1 MSWESVLARLLA
13 AYLLGSLSG
22 SLILGRL
29 RGIDVRKLGSGNA
42 GGTNAFRTQG
52 WRFALAVVLIDVGK
66 AMLAVWWAQRGVTDE
81 GVALRIGIAAGA
93 AAVLGHVW
101 PIFFG
106 FKGGKG
112 AATLIG
118 VLAMLWPLVLLP
130 LVLVWLLVML
140 CTGYVGLATMLAG
153 VAMTPVVLLVDLGG
167 ERWLWLAVA
176 VAIAAFLI
184 FTHRANIQRMREGSE
199 NRFEGIRVIGRWFER
214 RR

>member
-1 MSWESVLARLLA
+1 MSWEAVLARLLA

-29 RGIDVRKLGSGNA
+29 RGVDVRKLGSGNA

-52 WRFALAVVLIDVGK
+52 WRFALVVVLIDVGK
-66 AMLAVWWAQRGVTDE
+66 AMLAVWWAQRGVMDE
-81 GVALRIGIAAGA
+81 GVALRIGVAAGA

-118 VLAMLWPLVLLP
+118 ALAMLWPLVLLP

-140 CTGYVGLATMLAG
+140 CTGYVGFATMLAG
-153 VAMTPVVLLVDLGG
+153 VAMIPVVLLADPGG
-167 ERWLWLAVA
+167 ERLLWLVVA
-176 VAIAAFLI
+176 LAIAGFLI
-184 FTHRANIQRMREGSE
+184 FTHRANIQRMRAGSE

>member
-1 MSWESVLARLLA
+1 
-13 AYLLGSLSG
+13 
-22 SLILGRL
+22 
-29 RGIDVRKLGSGNA
+29 
-42 GGTNAFRTQG
+42 
-52 WRFALAVVLIDVGK
+52 
-66 AMLAVWWAQRGVTDE
+66 
-81 GVALRIGIAAGA
+81 
-93 AAVLGHVW
+93 
-101 PIFFG
+101 
-106 FKGGKG
+106 
-112 AATLIG
+112 
-118 VLAMLWPLVLLP
+118 MLWPLVLLP

>member
-1 MSWESVLARLLA
+1 MSWETILLRLLG

-29 RGIDVRKLGSGNA
+29 RGVDVRTLGSGNA

-52 WRFALAVVLIDVGK
+52 WRFALAVILIDVGK
-66 AMLAVWWAQRGVTDE
+66 SMLAVWWAQHGAMDE
-81 GVALRIGIAAGA
+81 GSALRIGIAAAA

-101 PIFFG
+101 PVFFG

-118 VLAMLWPLVLLP
+118 ALAVLWPLVLVPML
-130 LVLVWLLVML
+130 LVWLLVML
-140 CTGYVGLATMLAG
+140 CTGWVGLATMFAG
-153 VAMTPVVLLVDLGG
+153 VAMIPIVLVADLGS
-167 ERWLWLAVA
+167 ERMLWLEVA
-176 VAIAAFLI
+176 VAIATFLV
-184 FTHRANIQRMREGSE
+184 FTHRANIQRMRNGTE
-199 NRFEGIRVIGRWFER
+199 NRFERIRIVGRWFER